1 MKILAALYL
10 LLCGSTLSLFVW
22 CVFGEVR
29 FWSTAQEAA
38 GTVVGLDARRDDEST
53 LYYPIVRFVTP
64 QGRAV
69 TDTSRAG
76 SGPASYAVGEAV
88 RVRYNPAN
96 PTQMELPDFFSRW
109 GTILGSGFFALFFGW
124 PLLRYIRRR
133 QAGAGSQPEPTS
145 TRSQRHFATHGR
157 RRGYD

>member
-96 PTQMELPDFFSRW
+96 PTQMELPDYFGHLS
-109 GTILGSGFFALFFGW
+109 TILCYGGFVLFFCG
-124 PLLRYIRRR
+124 PGIFYVFRRK
-133 QAGAGSQPEPTS
+133 GGTLDK
-145 TRSQRHFATHGR
+145 HFTIP
-157 RRGYD
+157 